1 MEFSLKF
8 IPDEDYYKEA
18 YNEMVSSMKYKK
30 YVPYFASALIF
41 VGVVF
46 YFFDKSGIIGIFP
59 FLFIFSG
66 LYEFFKFY
74 NEKKKW
80 MKDRLDSRILGKEIQ
95 MQFTEEMI
103 KISGPFSN
111 GELKWFGLKKIV
123 KTKKG
128 ILLKPE
134 NGLSIYLQDK
144 LFSSDEQIKFILSK
158 VN

>member
-1 MEFSLKF
+1 
-8 IPDEDYYKEA
+8 
-18 YNEMVSSMKYKK
+18 
-30 YVPYFASALIF
+30 VPYFASALIF
-41 VGVVF
+41 VGIVF
-46 YFFDKSGIIGIFP
+46 YFLDKSRVVWIFP
-59 FLFIFSG
+59 FLFICSG

-80 MKDRLDSRILGKEIQ
+80 MKDRLDSRILGKEIL
-95 MQFTEEMI
+95 MEFTDEII
-103 KISGPFSN
+103 KVNGPFSN

-144 LFSSDEQIKFILSK
+144 IFSNDEQIKFILSK
-158 VN
+158 GN

>member
-8 IPDEDYYKEA
+8 ISDEDYYKEA
-18 YNEMVSSMKYKK
+18 YDVMVSSMKYKK

-158 VN
+158 GN

>member
-1 MEFSLKF
+1 
-8 IPDEDYYKEA
+8 
-18 YNEMVSSMKYKK
+18 MVSSMKYKK

-111 GELKWFGLKKIV
+111 GELKWIGLKKIV

>member
-1 MEFSLKF
+1 M
-8 IPDEDYYKEA
+8 
-18 YNEMVSSMKYKK
+18 
-30 YVPYFASALIF
+30 PYFASALIF
-41 VGVVF
+41 VGIVF
-46 YFFDKSGIIGIFP
+46 YFLDKSRVVWIFP
-59 FLFIFSG
+59 FLFICSG

-144 LFSSDEQIKFILSK
+144 MFSSDEQIKFTLSK
-158 VN
+158 GN

>member
-18 YNEMVSSMKYKK
+18 YDEMVSSMKYKK

-80 MKDRLDSRILGKEIQ
+80 MKDRLYSRILGKEIQ

-123 KTKKG
+123 KTRKG

-158 VN
+158 GN

>member
-1 MEFSLKF
+1 M
-8 IPDEDYYKEA
+8 
-18 YNEMVSSMKYKK
+18 
-30 YVPYFASALIF
+30 PYFASALIF
-41 VGVVF
+41 VGIVF
-46 YFFDKSGIIGIFP
+46 YFLDKSRVVWIFP
-59 FLFIFSG
+59 FLFICSG

-80 MKDRLDSRILGKEIQ
+80 MKDRLDSRILGKEIL
-95 MQFTEEMI
+95 MEFTDEII
-103 KISGPFSN
+103 KVNGPFSN

-144 LFSSDEQIKFILSK
+144 IFSNDEQIKFILSK
-158 VN
+158 GN

>member
-1 MEFSLKF
+1 MEFNLKF
-8 IPDEDYYKEA
+8 IPDENYYKEA
-18 YNEMVSSMKYKK
+18 YDEMVSSMKYKK

-46 YFFDKSGIIGIFP
+46 YFFDKSVIIGIFP

-95 MQFTEEMI
+95 MDFPDEII
-103 KISGPFSN
+103 KINGPFSI
-111 GELKWFGLKKIV
+111 GEMKWVGLKKIV
-123 KTKKG
+123 KTKNG

-144 LFSSDEQIKFILSK
+144 MFSSDEQIKFILSK
-158 VN
+158 GN

>member
-1 MEFSLKF
+1 
-8 IPDEDYYKEA
+8 
-18 YNEMVSSMKYKK
+18 MKYKK

-111 GELKWFGLKKIV
+111 GELKWIGLKKIV

>member
-8 IPDEDYYKEA
+8 IPDENYYKEA
-18 YNEMVSSMKYKK
+18 YDEMVSSMRYKK

-41 VGVVF
+41 VGIVF
-46 YFFDKSGIIGIFP
+46 SFLDKSGVVGIFP
-59 FLFIFSG
+59 FLFICSG

-95 MQFTEEMI
+95 MQFTDEMI
-103 KISGPFSN
+103 KINGPFSN

-144 LFSSDEQIKFILSK
+144 MFSSDEQIKFILSK
-158 VN
+158 GN